1 MIPIWR
7 NYLLNSQQNNYIVL
21 MNYIKSNN
29 LLGWLTFSIAF
40 FVYFLTIEPT
50 VSFWDCGEYIS
61 TAYKLE
67 VGHPPGAPL
76 FQLLGRFFSLFAT
89 DVTNVALMINLMSA
103 MCSAF
108 AILFLFWTITALAK
122 KMTSVSNENN
132 EFSLA
137 QKIGIFGSGLVGAL
151 AYTFTDSFWFSATE
165 GEVYA
170 MSSTFTA
177 ITFWAILKWESEA
190 DDKYSSRWIILIAY
204 LIGLSVGVHLLNLL
218 AIPALVFIYY
228 FKKYEVSTWGLIKVF
243 LLSVVITGGIQGVII
258 PQVVNFAKGFELF
271 FVNTIG
277 LPFNSGTIIYFA
289 LIILGIVF
297 GLKYAKRNNK
307 PTMGIALVSFATILI
322 GYSTF
327 FILVIRS
334 NADTPIDENNPE
346 DAVSLLA
353 YLNREQY
360 GDWPIL
366 SGQHYNANIVDLED
380 GTPVYKKDE
389 ESGRYVITN
398 DRKNSKPVYDSKFS
412 GFFPRMW
419 SSQQPSHAKAY
430 QQWSGQKNAKRPP
443 TFSENLTYF
452 FRYQIGHM
460 YFRYFMWNFSGRQ
473 NDIQGHGEINKGN
486 WMSGIPFI
494 DENIRGLGPQ
504 DNIPKNMTDNKGR
517 NNYYML
523 PFLLGIIGLLYQIK
537 KNKND
542 ALVVFLLFLFTGIAI
557 VVYINQYPFQPRER
571 DYAYVGSFYAYAI
584 WIGLGV
590 MAIID
595 FLSKKLS
602 AVNSSVIATALCLL
616 LVPTLMAKEN
626 WDDHDRSRRYTARD
640 VATNYLNSCAP
651 NAIIFTNGDNDT
663 FPLWYAQ
670 EVEGIRTDIRVVNLS
685 LFNTDWYIDQM
696 KRAAYDAAPIPSS
709 MTWDKYKQ
717 GTRDYILIRDNNKG
731 YVEVKDVVNFIASDS
746 DKTKGFTRNGEKS
759 DYCPTNKLKITID
772 KDDVISKGVVPESYR
787 DRIVDEVKWE
797 LKGNGFSKNEMMVLD
812 ILANFNWERPIY
824 FAITVGSGNF
834 MGLEKYFQLDGLA
847 YRFVPY
853 LANSTDGQTGE
864 IATDI
869 MYDNLV
875 NKFKWGNMQDPTIYL
890 DETNM
895 RMTMNFRNNFARLS
909 DALIRKGEFDKAEIV
924 IDKCVE
930 IMPNEAI
937 PYNYFNL
944 PLAEGYYRIG
954 KIEKAREVISILTD
968 TYFDELD
975 YYSSIDEKLLSK
987 IQREYQIAN
996 QIISNMYSLTTKYND
1011 EDSQKKIVELYEKY
1025 Q

>member
-1 MIPIWR
+1 
-7 NYLLNSQQNNYIVL
+7 
-21 MNYIKSNN
+21 MNYIKTNN

-40 FVYFLTIEPT
+40 FVYYLTIEPT

-76 FQLLGRFFSLFAT
+76 FQLIGRFFSLFAS
-89 DVTNVALMINLMSA
+89 DVSNVAFMINIMSA
-103 MCSAF
+103 VCSAF

-122 KMTSVSNENN
+122 KITLDSINQKNL
-132 EFSLA
+132 SLA
-137 QKIGIFGSGLVGAL
+137 QKIGIFGSGFVGAL
-151 AYTFTDSFWFSATE
+151 SYTFSDSFWFSATE

-190 DDKYSSRWIILIAY
+190 DDKYSARWIILIAY
-204 LIGLSVGVHLLNLL
+204 LIGLSIGVHLLNLL

-228 FKKYEVSTWGLIKVF
+228 FKKYKPTRWGIIKVF
-243 LLSVVITGGIQGVII
+243 LLAVIITGGIQGVII

-271 FVNTIG
+271 FVNTVG
-277 LPFNSGTIIYFA
+277 LPFNSGTIIYFV
-289 LIILGIVF
+289 LIIFGIIF
-297 GLKYAKRNNK
+297 GLKYAKVKSK
-307 PTMGIALVSFATILI
+307 PNLGIILVSFATILI

-334 NADTPIDENNPE
+334 NANTPIDENNPE
-346 DAVSLLA
+346 DAVSLLS

-366 SGQHYNANIVDLED
+366 SGQYYNANVVDLKD

-389 ESGRYVITN
+389 EAGKYVVTN
-398 DRKNSKPVYDSKFS
+398 NRKNSIPVYDSKFS

-419 SSQQPSHAKAY
+419 SSTQSVHAKAY
-430 QQWSGQKNAKRPP
+430 QEWSGHKNTKRPP
-443 TFSENLTYF
+443 SFSENLSYF
-452 FRYQIGHM
+452 FKYQLGHM

-486 WMSGIPFI
+486 WISGIAFI
-494 DENIRGLGPQ
+494 DETIRGLGPQ
-504 DNIPKNMTDNKGR
+504 DNIPETMANNKGR
-517 NNYYML
+517 NIYFML
-523 PFLLGIIGLLYQIK
+523 PFLLGIIGLAYQLK
-537 KNKND
+537 KKKND

-557 VVYINQYPFQPRER
+557 VVYLNQYPFQPRER
-571 DYAYVGSFYAYAI
+571 DYAYVGSFYAYSI

-590 MAIID
+590 LGLID
-595 FLSKKLS
+595 FLSKKINTF
-602 AVNSSVIATALCLL
+602 NSSIIATLSCLL

-626 WDDHDRSRRYTARD
+626 WDDHDRSGRYTARD

-709 MTWDKYKQ
+709 MSWEKYKQ
-717 GTRDYILIRDNNKG
+717 GTRDYIIIKDNKKG
-731 YVEVKDVVNFIASDS
+731 YVEVEDVVNFISSDN
-746 DKTKGFTRNGEKS
+746 DKTKGFTRNGEKAN
-759 DYCPTNKLKITID
+759 YCPTNKLKITID
-772 KDDVISKGVVPESYR
+772 KDDVIKKGVVPESYR
-787 DRIVDEVKWE
+787 SRIVDEIKWE
-797 LKGNGFSKNEMMVLD
+797 LKGNGFGKNEMMVLD

-834 MGLEKYFQLDGLA
+834 MGLEKYFQLEGLA

-853 LANSTDGQTGE
+853 LAKSNDGQTGE
-864 IATDI
+864 IACDI
-869 MYDNLV
+869 MYDNLI
-875 NKFKWGNMQDPTIYL
+875 NKFKWGNMQDPSIYL

-895 RMTMNFRNNFARLS
+895 RMTMNFRNNFSRLS
-909 DALIRKGEFDKAEIV
+909 DALIQKEEYDKAEIV
-924 IDKCVE
+924 LDKCLE
-930 IMPNEAI
+930 IMPHKAI
-937 PYNYFNL
+937 PFNYFNL
-944 PLAEGYYRIG
+944 PIAEGYYKIG
-954 KIEKAREVISILTD
+954 KMEKASEVVSILIE

-975 YYSSIDEKLLSK
+975 YYNSIDEKLLNNM
-987 IQREYQIAN
+987 QRDFQIAN
-996 QIISNMYSLTTKYND
+996 QIISSMYNLTINYND
-1011 EDSQKKIVELYEKY
+1011 EKSQKKIVDLYEKY

>member
-1 MIPIWR
+1 
-7 NYLLNSQQNNYIVL
+7 

-29 LLGWLTFSIAF
+29 LIGWLTFSIAF
-40 FVYFLTIEPT
+40 IVYYLTIEPT

-76 FQLLGRFFSLFAT
+76 FQLLGRFFSLFAN
-89 DVTNVALMINLMSA
+89 DVSNVAFMINLMSA
-103 MCSAF
+103 LCSALT
-108 AILFLFWTITALAK
+108 ILFLFWTITALAK
-122 KMTSVSNENN
+122 KLIFISDGNN
-132 EFSLA
+132 KLTTA

-151 AYTFTDSFWFSATE
+151 AYTFSDSFWFSATE

-177 ITFWAILKWESEA
+177 ITFWSILKWENEA
-190 DDKYSSRWIILIAY
+190 DDKYAARWIILIAY
-204 LIGLSVGVHLLNLL
+204 LIGLSIGVHLLNLL

-228 FKKYEVSTWGLIKVF
+228 FKKFKPTKTGVFLVF
-243 LLSVVITGGIQGVII
+243 LLAVLITGGIQGVII
-258 PQVVNFAKGFELF
+258 PQVVNFAKAFEIF

-277 LPFNSGTIIYFA
+277 LPFNSGTIIYFT
-289 LIILGIVF
+289 LIILGIIF
-297 GLKYAKRNNK
+297 GLKYAKKYNK
-307 PTMGIALVSFATILI
+307 PTLGIALVSFTTILI

-334 NADTPIDENNPE
+334 NANTPIDENNPE

-366 SGQHYNANIVDLED
+366 SGQYYNANVIDLED
-380 GTPVYKKDE
+380 GTPVYSKDE
-389 ESGRYVITN
+389 ESGKYVITN
-398 DRKNSKPVYDSKFS
+398 DRKNSKPVYDPKFS
-412 GFFPRMW
+412 GFFTRMW

-430 QQWSGQKNAKRPP
+430 QQWSGQKNSENPP
-443 TFSENLTYF
+443 TFSENLRYF
-452 FRYQIGHM
+452 FSYQLGHM

-473 NDIQGHGEINKGN
+473 NDIQ
-486 WMSGIPFI
+486 
-494 DENIRGLGPQ
+494 
-504 DNIPKNMTDNKGR
+504 DNIPQTMANNKGR
-517 NNYYML
+517 NIYYML
-523 PFLLGIIGLLYQIK
+523 PFLLGIIGLLYQLQK
-537 KNKND
+537 SKND

-557 VVYINQYPFQPRER
+557 VVYLNQYPYQPRER

-590 MAIID
+590 LAIID

-602 AVNSSVIATALCLL
+602 ALNSSVIASLLCLL
-616 LVPTLMAKEN
+616 MVPTLMAKEN
-626 WDDHDRSRRYTARD
+626 WDDHDRSGRYTAKE

-709 MTWDKYKQ
+709 LTENQYKQ
-717 GTRDYILIRDNNKG
+717 GTRDYVMIRDNNNG
-731 YVEVKDVVNFIASDS
+731 YVEVNKVVKFIIS
-746 DKTKGFTRNGEKS
+746 DKDKHKLITRNGEKVN
-759 DYCPTNKLKITID
+759 YCPTNKLKISIN
-772 KDDVISKGVVPESYR
+772 KDDIISKGVVPESYR
-787 DRIVDEVKWE
+787 ERIVGEIKWE
-797 LKGNGFSKNEMMVLD
+797 LKGNGISKNEMMFLD

-834 MGLEKYFQLDGLA
+834 MGLEKYFQLEGLA

-853 LANSTDGQTGE
+853 IAKSNDGQTGE

-869 MYDNLV
+869 MYDNLI
-875 NKFKWGNMQDPTIYL
+875 NKFRWGNMQDPSIYL

-895 RMTMNFRNNFARLS
+895 RMTMNFRNNFSRLS
-909 DALIRKGEFDKAEIV
+909 DALIKKEEFEKAEV
-924 IDKCVE
+924 VLDKCIE
-930 IMPNEAI
+930 IMPHEAI

-954 KIEKAREVISILTD
+954 KTEKAREVINILTN

-975 YYSSIDEKLLSK
+975 YYNSIDEKFLSK
-987 IQREYQIAN
+987 VQRDYQIAN
-996 QIISNMYSLTTKYND
+996 QIISNMYSLTTKY
-1011 EDSQKKIVELYEKY
+1011 EDQESQKKIVELYEKY

>member
-1 MIPIWR
+1 
-7 NYLLNSQQNNYIVL
+7 
-21 MNYIKSNN
+21 MNYIKTNN
-29 LLGWLTFSIAF
+29 LFGWLTFSIAF
-40 FVYFLTIEPT
+40 FVYYLTIEPT

-76 FQLLGRFFSLFAT
+76 FQLIGRFFSLFAS
-89 DVTNVALMINLMSA
+89 DVSNVAFMINIMSA
-103 MCSAF
+103 VCSAF

-122 KMTSVSNENN
+122 KITLDSIKQENL
-132 EFSLA
+132 SLA
-137 QKIGIFGSGLVGAL
+137 QKIGIFGSGFVGAL
-151 AYTFTDSFWFSATE
+151 SYTFSDSFWFSATE

-190 DDKYSSRWIILIAY
+190 DDKYSARWIILIAY
-204 LIGLSVGVHLLNLL
+204 LIGLSIGVHLLNLL

-228 FKKYEVSTWGLIKVF
+228 FKKHKPTRWGIIKVF
-243 LLSVVITGGIQGVII
+243 LLAVIITGGIQAVII

-277 LPFNSGTIIYFA
+277 LPFNSGTIIYFV
-289 LIILGIVF
+289 LIIFGIIF
-297 GLKYAKRNNK
+297 GLKYARAKSK
-307 PTMGIALVSFATILI
+307 PNLGIILVSFATILI

-334 NADTPIDENNPE
+334 NANTPIDENNPE
-346 DAVSLLA
+346 DAVSLLS

-366 SGQHYNANIVDLED
+366 SGQYYNANVVDLKD

-389 ESGRYVITN
+389 EAGKYVVTN
-398 DRKNSKPVYDSKFS
+398 NRKNSIPVYDSKFS

-419 SSQQPSHAKAY
+419 SSTQSVHAKAY
-430 QQWSGQKNAKRPP
+430 QEWSGQKNTKRPP
-443 TFSENLTYF
+443 SFSENLRYF
-452 FRYQIGHM
+452 FKYQLGHM

-486 WMSGIPFI
+486 WISGITFI
-494 DENIRGLGPQ
+494 DETIRGLGPQ
-504 DNIPKNMTDNKGR
+504 DNIPETMANNKGR
-517 NNYYML
+517 NIYFML
-523 PFLLGIIGLLYQIK
+523 PFLLGIIGLVYQLK
-537 KNKND
+537 KKKND

-557 VVYINQYPFQPRER
+557 VVYLNQYPFQPRER
-571 DYAYVGSFYAYAI
+571 DYAYVGSFYAYSI

-590 MAIID
+590 LGLID
-595 FLSKKLS
+595 FLSKKINTF
-602 AVNSSVIATALCLL
+602 NSSIIATLSCLL

-626 WDDHDRSRRYTARD
+626 WDDHDRSGRYTARD

-709 MTWDKYKQ
+709 MSWEKYKQ
-717 GTRDYILIRDNNKG
+717 GTRDYIIIKDNKKG
-731 YVEVKDVVNFIASDS
+731 YVEVEDVVNFISSDN
-746 DKTKGFTRNGEKS
+746 DKTKGFTRNGEKAN
-759 DYCPTNKLKITID
+759 YCPTNKLKITID
-772 KDDVISKGVVPESYR
+772 KDDVIKKGVVPESYR
-787 DRIVDEVKWE
+787 SRIVDEIKWE
-797 LKGNGFSKNEMMVLD
+797 LKGNGFGKNEMMVLD

-834 MGLEKYFQLDGLA
+834 MGLEKYFQLEGLA

-853 LANSTDGQTGE
+853 LAKSNDGQTGE

-869 MYDNLV
+869 MYDNLI
-875 NKFKWGNMQDPTIYL
+875 NKFKWGNMQDPSIYL

-895 RMTMNFRNNFARLS
+895 RMTMNFRNNFSRLS
-909 DALIRKGEFDKAEIV
+909 DALIQKGEYDKAEIV
-924 IDKCVE
+924 LDKCLE
-930 IMPNEAI
+930 IMPHKAI
-937 PYNYFNL
+937 PFNYFNL
-944 PLAEGYYRIG
+944 PIAEGYYKIG
-954 KIEKAREVISILTD
+954 KMEKASEVVNILIE

-975 YYSSIDEKLLSK
+975 YYNSIDEKLLNNM
-987 IQREYQIAN
+987 QRDFQIAN
-996 QIISNMYSLTTKYND
+996 QIISSMYNLTINYND
-1011 EDSQKKIVELYEKY
+1011 ETSQKKIVDLYEKY

>member
-1 MIPIWR
+1 
-7 NYLLNSQQNNYIVL
+7 
-21 MNYIKSNN
+21 MNYIKTNN

-40 FVYFLTIEPT
+40 FVYYLTIEPT

-76 FQLLGRFFSLFAT
+76 FQLLGRFFSLFASDT
-89 DVTNVALMINLMSA
+89 TNVAFMINLMSA
-103 MCSAF
+103 LCSAF

-122 KMTSVSNENN
+122 KLTAFSNKN
-132 EFSLA
+132 ETLTTA
-137 QKIGIFGSGLVGAL
+137 QMIGVFASGLVGAL
-151 AYTFTDSFWFSATE
+151 SYTFSDSFWFSATE

-177 ITFWAILKWESEA
+177 ITFWAILKWESES
-190 DDKYSSRWIILIAY
+190 DDKYAARWIILIAY
-204 LIGLSVGVHLLNLL
+204 LIGLSIGVHLLNLL

-228 FKKYEVSTWGLIKVF
+228 FKKYEVSRWGLIKVF
-243 LLSVVITGGIQGVII
+243 LLAVIITGGIQGVII
-258 PQVVNFAKGFELF
+258 PQIVNFAKGFELF

-277 LPFNSGTIIYFA
+277 LPFNSGTIIYFT

-297 GLKYAKRNNK
+297 GLKYAKRKNK
-307 PTMGIALVSFATILI
+307 PTIGIALVSFATILI

-334 NADTPIDENNPE
+334 NANTPIDENNPE

-366 SGQHYNANIVDLED
+366 NGQYYNANIVDIED
-380 GTPVYKKDE
+380 GTPVYTKDE
-389 ESGRYVITN
+389 KAGKYVISN
-398 DRKNSKPVYDSKFS
+398 DRKNSKPIYNSKFS

-419 SSQQPSHAKAY
+419 SSSQASHAKAY
-430 QQWSGQKNAKRPP
+430 KQWSGHKNDKRPP

-504 DNIPKNMTDNKGR
+504 DNIPKNMAENKGR
-517 NNYYML
+517 NIYFML
-523 PFLLGIIGLLYQIK
+523 PFLLGVIGLLYQIK

-542 ALVVFLLFLFTGIAI
+542 AFVVFLLFFFTGLAI
-557 VVYINQYPFQPRER
+557 VVYLNQYPFQPRER
-571 DYAYVGSFYAYAI
+571 DYAYVGSFYAFAI

-590 MAIID
+590 LAVID

-602 AVNSSVIATALCLL
+602 AVNSSVVAGLLCLL

-626 WDDHDRSRRYTARD
+626 WDDHDRSGRYTARD

-696 KRAAYDAAPIPSS
+696 KRAAYDAAPIPST

-717 GTRDYILIRDNNKG
+717 GTRDYIIIRDNNKG
-731 YVEVKDVVNFIASDS
+731 YVEVSDVVNFIASDN
-746 DKTKGFTRNGEKS
+746 DKTKGFTRNGEKA

-772 KDDVISKGVVPESYR
+772 KDDIINKGVVPESYR

-797 LKGNGFSKNEMMVLD
+797 LKGNGFNKNEMMVLD

-853 LANSTDGQTGE
+853 LANSSDGQTGE
-864 IATDI
+864 IATDT
-869 MYDNLV
+869 MYDNLI
-875 NKFKWGNMQDPTIYL
+875 NKFKWGNMQDPSIYL

-895 RMTMNFRNNFARLS
+895 RMTMNFRNNFSRLA

-924 IDKCVE
+924 LDKCVE

-937 PYNYFNL
+937 PFNYFNL
-944 PLAEGYYRIG
+944 PLAEGYYKIG
-954 KIEKAREVISILTD
+954 KIEKAQEVISILTD

-975 YYSSIDEKLLSK
+975 YYNSIDERLLSS

-996 QIISNMYSLTTKYND
+996 QIISNMYSLTTQYKD
-1011 EDSQKKIVELYEKY
+1011 EDSKNKIVKLYEQY

>member
-7 NYLLNSQQNNYIVL
+7 NYLLNSQQNNYIIL

-89 DVTNVALMINLMSA
+89 DVTNVAFMINLMSA

-389 ESGRYVITN
+389 ESR
-398 DRKNSKPVYDSKFS
+398 
-412 GFFPRMW
+412 
-419 SSQQPSHAKAY
+419 
-430 QQWSGQKNAKRPP
+430 
-443 TFSENLTYF
+443 
-452 FRYQIGHM
+452 
-460 YFRYFMWNFSGRQ
+460 NF
-473 NDIQGHGEINKGN
+473 
-486 WMSGIPFI
+486 
-494 DENIRGLGPQ
+494 
-504 DNIPKNMTDNKGR
+504 
-517 NNYYML
+517 
-523 PFLLGIIGLLYQIK
+523 
-537 KNKND
+537 
-542 ALVVFLLFLFTGIAI
+542 
-557 VVYINQYPFQPRER
+557 
-571 DYAYVGSFYAYAI
+571 
-584 WIGLGV
+584 
-590 MAIID
+590 
-595 FLSKKLS
+595 
-602 AVNSSVIATALCLL
+602 
-616 LVPTLMAKEN
+616 
-626 WDDHDRSRRYTARD
+626 
-640 VATNYLNSCAP
+640 
-651 NAIIFTNGDNDT
+651 
-663 FPLWYAQ
+663 
-670 EVEGIRTDIRVVNLS
+670 
-685 LFNTDWYIDQM
+685 
-696 KRAAYDAAPIPSS
+696 
-709 MTWDKYKQ
+709 
-717 GTRDYILIRDNNKG
+717 
-731 YVEVKDVVNFIASDS
+731 
-746 DKTKGFTRNGEKS
+746 
-759 DYCPTNKLKITID
+759 
-772 KDDVISKGVVPESYR
+772 
-787 DRIVDEVKWE
+787 
-797 LKGNGFSKNEMMVLD
+797 
-812 ILANFNWERPIY
+812 Y
-824 FAITVGSGNF
+824 FA
-834 MGLEKYFQLDGLA
+834 
-847 YRFVPY
+847 
-853 LANSTDGQTGE
+853 
-864 IATDI
+864 
-869 MYDNLV
+869 
-875 NKFKWGNMQDPTIYL
+875 
-890 DETNM
+890 
-895 RMTMNFRNNFARLS
+895 
-909 DALIRKGEFDKAEIV
+909 
-924 IDKCVE
+924 
-930 IMPNEAI
+930 
-937 PYNYFNL
+937 
-944 PLAEGYYRIG
+944 
-954 KIEKAREVISILTD
+954 
-968 TYFDELD
+968 
-975 YYSSIDEKLLSK
+975 
-987 IQREYQIAN
+987 
-996 QIISNMYSLTTKYND
+996 
-1011 EDSQKKIVELYEKY
+1011 
-1025 Q
+1025 

>member
-1 MIPIWR
+1 
-7 NYLLNSQQNNYIVL
+7 
-21 MNYIKSNN
+21 MNYIKTNN

-40 FVYFLTIEPT
+40 FVYYLTIEPT

-76 FQLLGRFFSLFAT
+76 FQLIGRFFSLFAS
-89 DVTNVALMINLMSA
+89 DVSNVAFMINIMSA
-103 MCSAF
+103 VCSAF

-122 KMTSVSNENN
+122 KITLDSINQKNL
-132 EFSLA
+132 SLA
-137 QKIGIFGSGLVGAL
+137 QKIGIFGSGFVGAL
-151 AYTFTDSFWFSATE
+151 SYTFSDSFWFSATE

-190 DDKYSSRWIILIAY
+190 DDKYSARWIILIAY
-204 LIGLSVGVHLLNLL
+204 LIGLSIGVHLLNLL

-228 FKKYEVSTWGLIKVF
+228 FKKYKPTRWGIIKVF
-243 LLSVVITGGIQGVII
+243 LLAVIITGGIQGVII

-277 LPFNSGTIIYFA
+277 LPFNSGTIIYFV
-289 LIILGIVF
+289 LIIFGIIF
-297 GLKYAKRNNK
+297 GLKYAKVKSK
-307 PTMGIALVSFATILI
+307 PNLGIILVSFATILI

-334 NADTPIDENNPE
+334 NANTPIDENNPE
-346 DAVSLLA
+346 DAVSLLS

-366 SGQHYNANIVDLED
+366 SGQYYNANVVDLKD

-389 ESGRYVITN
+389 EAGKYVVTN
-398 DRKNSKPVYDSKFS
+398 NRKNSIPVYDSKFS
-412 GFFPRMW
+412 GFFTRMW
-419 SSQQPSHAKAY
+419 SSTQSVHAKAY
-430 QQWSGQKNAKRPP
+430 QEWSGHKNTKRPP
-443 TFSENLTYF
+443 SFSENLSYF
-452 FRYQIGHM
+452 FKYQLGHM

-486 WMSGIPFI
+486 WISGIAFI
-494 DENIRGLGPQ
+494 DETIRGLGPQ
-504 DNIPKNMTDNKGR
+504 DNIPETMANNKGR
-517 NNYYML
+517 NIYFML
-523 PFLLGIIGLLYQIK
+523 PFLLGIIGLAYQLK
-537 KNKND
+537 KKKND

-557 VVYINQYPFQPRER
+557 VVYLNQYPFQPRER
-571 DYAYVGSFYAYAI
+571 DYAYVGSFYAYSI

-590 MAIID
+590 LGLID
-595 FLSKKLS
+595 FLSKKINTF
-602 AVNSSVIATALCLL
+602 NSSIIATLSCLL

-626 WDDHDRSRRYTARD
+626 WDDHDRSGRYTARD

-709 MTWDKYKQ
+709 MSWEKYKQ
-717 GTRDYILIRDNNKG
+717 GTRDYIIIKDNKKG
-731 YVEVKDVVNFIASDS
+731 YVEVEDVVNFISSDN
-746 DKTKGFTRNGEKS
+746 DKTKGFTRNGEKAN
-759 DYCPTNKLKITID
+759 YCPTNKLKITID
-772 KDDVISKGVVPESYR
+772 KDDVIKKGVVPESYR
-787 DRIVDEVKWE
+787 SRIVDEIKWE
-797 LKGNGFSKNEMMVLD
+797 LKGNGFGKNEMMVLD

-834 MGLEKYFQLDGLA
+834 MGLEKYFQLEGLA

-853 LANSTDGQTGE
+853 LAKSNDGQTGE
-864 IATDI
+864 IACDI
-869 MYDNLV
+869 MYDNLI
-875 NKFKWGNMQDPTIYL
+875 NKFKWGNMQDPSIYL

-895 RMTMNFRNNFARLS
+895 RMTMNFRNNFSRLS
-909 DALIRKGEFDKAEIV
+909 DALIQKEEYDKAEIV
-924 IDKCVE
+924 LDKCLE
-930 IMPNEAI
+930 IMPHKAI
-937 PYNYFNL
+937 PFNYFNL
-944 PLAEGYYRIG
+944 PIAEGYYKIG
-954 KIEKAREVISILTD
+954 KMEKASEVVSILIE

-975 YYSSIDEKLLSK
+975 YYNSIDEKLLNNM
-987 IQREYQIAN
+987 QRDFQIAN
-996 QIISNMYSLTTKYND
+996 QIISSMYNLTINYND
-1011 EDSQKKIVELYEKY
+1011 EKSQKKIVDLYEKY

>member
-1 MIPIWR
+1 MITYWR
-7 NYLLNSQQNNYIVL
+7 NYLLNSHQNYYFIL

-29 LLGWLTFSIAF
+29 LIGWLTFSIAF
-40 FVYFLTIEPT
+40 FVYYLTIEPT

-76 FQLLGRFFSLFAT
+76 FQLLGRFFSLFAS
-89 DVTNVALMINLMSA
+89 DITNVAFMINLMSA
-103 MCSAF
+103 ICSAF
-108 AILFLFWTITALAK
+108 TILFLFWTITALAK
-122 KMTSVSNENN
+122 KMISVSNDNGEL
-132 EFSLA
+132 SLS
-137 QKIGIFGSGLVGAL
+137 QKIGIFGSGFVGAL
-151 AYTFTDSFWFSATE
+151 AYTFSDSFWFSATE

-177 ITFWAILKWESEA
+177 ITFWAILKWENEA
-190 DDKYSSRWIILIAY
+190 DDKYAARWVILIAY

-228 FKKYEVSTWGLIKVF
+228 FKKYQTSKWGIVKVF
-243 LLSVVITGGIQGVII
+243 LLAVVITGGIQGVII

-277 LPFNSGTIIYFA
+277 LPFNSGTIIYFT

-297 GLKYAKRNNK
+297 GLKYAKKNNK

-366 SGQHYNANIVDLED
+366 NGQHYNANVVDLED
-380 GTPVYKKDE
+380 GTPVYTKDE
-389 ESGRYVITN
+389 ESGKYVITN

-452 FRYQIGHM
+452 FRYQLGHM
-460 YFRYFMWNFSGRQ
+460 YFRYLMWNFSGRQ

-504 DNIPKNMTDNKGR
+504 DNIPENMANNKGR
-517 NNYYML
+517 NIYFML
-523 PFLLGIIGLLYQIK
+523 PFLLGIIGLLYHMK

-571 DYAYVGSFYAYAI
+571 DYAYVGSFYAFAI

-590 MAIID
+590 LAVID

-602 AVNSSVIATALCLL
+602 AVNSSVLATVLCLL

-717 GTRDYILIRDNNKG
+717 GTRDYVLIRDNNKG

-746 DKTKGFTRNGEKS
+746 DKTKGFTRNGEKA

-787 DRIVDEVKWE
+787 DRIVDEIKWE

-869 MYDNLV
+869 MYDNLI
-875 NKFKWGNMQDPTIYL
+875 NKFKWGNMQDPSIYL

-909 DALIRKGEFDKAEIV
+909 DALINKGEFDKAEAV

-954 KIEKAREVISILTD
+954 KVEKAREVISILTD

-975 YYSSIDEKLLSK
+975 YYNSIDEKLLSK

-996 QIISNMYSLTTKYND
+996 QIISNMYSLTTKFND
-1011 EDSQKKIVELYEKY
+1011 EESQKKIVELYEKY

>member
-7 NYLLNSQQNNYIVL
+7 NYLLNSQQNNYIIL

-29 LLGWLTFSIAF
+29 FLGWLTFSIAF

-89 DVTNVALMINLMSA
+89 DVTNVAFMINLMSA

-243 LLSVVITGGIQGVII
+243 LLSVVITGGIQGAII

-277 LPFNSGTIIYFA
+277 LPFNSGTIIYFT

-504 DNIPKNMTDNKGR
+504 DNIPKNMADNKGR

-523 PFLLGIIGLLYQIK
+523 PFLLGIIGLLYQLK

>member
-1 MIPIWR
+1 
-7 NYLLNSQQNNYIVL
+7 
-21 MNYIKSNN
+21 MNYIKTNN
-29 LLGWLTFSIAF
+29 LFGWLTFSIAF
-40 FVYFLTIEPT
+40 FVYYLTIEPT

-76 FQLLGRFFSLFAT
+76 FQLIGRFFSLFAS
-89 DVTNVALMINLMSA
+89 DVSNVAFMINIMSA
-103 MCSAF
+103 VCSAF

-122 KMTSVSNENN
+122 KITLDSIKQENL
-132 EFSLA
+132 SLA
-137 QKIGIFGSGLVGAL
+137 QKIGIFGSGFVGAL
-151 AYTFTDSFWFSATE
+151 SYTFSDSFWFSATE

-190 DDKYSSRWIILIAY
+190 DDKYSARWIILIAY
-204 LIGLSVGVHLLNLL
+204 LIGLSIGVHLLNLL

-228 FKKYEVSTWGLIKVF
+228 FKKHKPTRWGIIKVF
-243 LLSVVITGGIQGVII
+243 LLAVIITGGIQAVII

-277 LPFNSGTIIYFA
+277 LPFNSGTIIYFV
-289 LIILGIVF
+289 LIIFGIIF
-297 GLKYAKRNNK
+297 GLKYARAKSK
-307 PTMGIALVSFATILI
+307 PNLGIILVSFATILI

-334 NADTPIDENNPE
+334 NANTPIDENNPE
-346 DAVSLLA
+346 DAVSLLS

-366 SGQHYNANIVDLED
+366 SGQYYNANVVDLKD

-389 ESGRYVITN
+389 EAGKYVVTN
-398 DRKNSKPVYDSKFS
+398 NRKNSIPVYDSKFS

-419 SSQQPSHAKAY
+419 SSTQSVHAKAY
-430 QQWSGQKNAKRPP
+430 QEWSGQKNTKRPP
-443 TFSENLTYF
+443 SFSENLRYF
-452 FRYQIGHM
+452 FKYQLGHM

-486 WMSGIPFI
+486 WISGITFI
-494 DENIRGLGPQ
+494 DETIRGLGPQ
-504 DNIPKNMTDNKGR
+504 DNIPETMANNKGR
-517 NNYYML
+517 NIYFML
-523 PFLLGIIGLLYQIK
+523 PFLLGIIGLVYQLK
-537 KNKND
+537 KKKND

-557 VVYINQYPFQPRER
+557 VVYLNQYPFQPRER
-571 DYAYVGSFYAYAI
+571 DYAYVGSFYAYSI

-590 MAIID
+590 LGLID
-595 FLSKKLS
+595 FLSKKINTF
-602 AVNSSVIATALCLL
+602 NSSIIATLSCLL

-626 WDDHDRSRRYTARD
+626 WDDHDRSGRYTARD

-709 MTWDKYKQ
+709 MSWEKYKQ
-717 GTRDYILIRDNNKG
+717 GTRDYIIIKDNKKG
-731 YVEVKDVVNFIASDS
+731 YVEVEDVVNFISSDN
-746 DKTKGFTRNGEKS
+746 DKTKGFTRNGEKAN
-759 DYCPTNKLKITID
+759 YCPTNKLKITID
-772 KDDVISKGVVPESYR
+772 KDDVIKKGVVPESYR
-787 DRIVDEVKWE
+787 SRIVDEIKWE
-797 LKGNGFSKNEMMVLD
+797 LKGNGFGKNEMMVLD

-834 MGLEKYFQLDGLA
+834 MGLEKYFQLEGLA

-853 LANSTDGQTGE
+853 LAKSNDGQTGE

-869 MYDNLV
+869 MYDNLI
-875 NKFKWGNMQDPTIYL
+875 NKFKWGNMQDPSIYL

-895 RMTMNFRNNFARLS
+895 RMTMNFRNNFSRLS
-909 DALIRKGEFDKAEIV
+909 DALIQKGEYDKAEIV
-924 IDKCVE
+924 LDKCLE
-930 IMPNEAI
+930 IMPHKAI
-937 PYNYFNL
+937 PFNYFNL
-944 PLAEGYYRIG
+944 PIAEGYYKIG
-954 KIEKAREVISILTD
+954 KMEKASEVVNILIE

-975 YYSSIDEKLLSK
+975 YYNSIDEKLLNNM
-987 IQREYQIAN
+987 QRDFQIAN
-996 QIISNMYSLTTKYND
+996 QIISNMYNLTINYND
-1011 EDSQKKIVELYEKY
+1011 ETSQKKIVDLYEKY

>member
-1 MIPIWR
+1 
-7 NYLLNSQQNNYIVL
+7 

-29 LLGWLTFSIAF
+29 LIGWLTFSIAF
-40 FVYFLTIEPT
+40 IVYYLTIEPT

-76 FQLLGRFFSLFAT
+76 FQLLGRFFSLFAN
-89 DVTNVALMINLMSA
+89 DVSNVAFMINIMSA
-103 MCSAF
+103 LCSALT
-108 AILFLFWTITALAK
+108 ILFLFWTITALAK
-122 KMTSVSNENN
+122 KLIFISDGSNK
-132 EFSLA
+132 FTTA
-137 QKIGIFGSGLVGAL
+137 QKIGIFGSGFVGAL
-151 AYTFTDSFWFSATE
+151 AYTFSDSFWFSATE

-177 ITFWAILKWESEA
+177 ITFWSILKWENEA
-190 DDKYSSRWIILIAY
+190 DDKYAARWIILIAY
-204 LIGLSVGVHLLNLL
+204 LIGLSIGVHLLNLL

-228 FKKYEVSTWGLIKVF
+228 FKKFKPTKTGVFLVF
-243 LLSVVITGGIQGVII
+243 LLSVLITGGIQGVVI
-258 PQVVNFAKGFELF
+258 PQVVNFAKGFEIF

-289 LIILGIVF
+289 LIILGIIF
-297 GLKYAKRNNK
+297 GLKYAKKHSK
-307 PTMGIALVSFATILI
+307 PTLGIALVSFTTILI

-334 NADTPIDENNPE
+334 NANTPIDENNPE

-366 SGQHYNANIVDLED
+366 NGQYYNANVIDLED
-380 GTPVYKKDE
+380 GTPVYTKDE
-389 ESGRYVITN
+389 ESGKYVISN
-398 DRKNSKPVYDSKFS
+398 DRKNSKPVYDPRFS
-412 GFFPRMW
+412 GFFTRMW

-430 QQWSGQKNAKRPP
+430 QQWSGQKNSENPP
-443 TFSENLTYF
+443 TFSENLRYF
-452 FRYQIGHM
+452 FSYQLGHM

-486 WMSGIPFI
+486 WLSGIPFV
-494 DENIRGLGPQ
+494 DEKIRGLGPQ
-504 DNIPKNMTDNKGR
+504 DNIPQTMAKNKGR
-517 NNYYML
+517 NIYFML
-523 PFLLGIIGLLYQIK
+523 PFLLGIIGLLYQLQ

-557 VVYINQYPFQPRER
+557 VVYLNQYPYQPRER

-590 MAIID
+590 LAIID

-602 AVNSSVIATALCLL
+602 ALNSSIIATLLCLL
-616 LVPTLMAKEN
+616 MVPTLMAKEN
-626 WDDHDRSRRYTARD
+626 WDDHDRSGRYTAKE

-709 MTWDKYKQ
+709 LTENQYKQ
-717 GTRDYILIRDNNKG
+717 GTRDYVMIRDNKNG
-731 YVEVKDVVNFIASDS
+731 YVEVNKVVKFIIS
-746 DKTKGFTRNGEKS
+746 DKDKHKLMTRNGEKVN
-759 DYCPTNKLKITID
+759 YCPTNKLKISID
-772 KDDVISKGVVPESYR
+772 KDDIISKGVVPESYR
-787 DRIVDEVKWE
+787 ERIVDEIKWE
-797 LKGNGFSKNEMMVLD
+797 LKGNGISKNEMMFLD

-834 MGLEKYFQLDGLA
+834 MGLEKYFQLEGLA

-853 LANSTDGQTGE
+853 LAKSNDGQTGE

-869 MYDNLV
+869 MYDNLI
-875 NKFKWGNMQDPTIYL
+875 NKFKWGNMQDPSIYL

-895 RMTMNFRNNFARLS
+895 RMTMNFRNNFSRLS
-909 DALIRKGEFDKAEIV
+909 DALIEKEEFEKAEV
-924 IDKCVE
+924 VLDKCVE
-930 IMPNEAI
+930 IMPHEAI

-954 KIEKAREVISILTD
+954 KIEKAREVINILTD

-975 YYSSIDEKLLSK
+975 YYNSIDEKFLSK
-987 IQREYQIAN
+987 LQRDYQIAN
-996 QIISNMYSLTTKYND
+996 QIISNMYSLTTKY
-1011 EDSQKKIVELYEKY
+1011 EDQESQKKIVELYEKY

>member
-1 MIPIWR
+1 
-7 NYLLNSQQNNYIVL
+7 

-29 LLGWLTFSIAF
+29 LIGWLTFSIAF
-40 FVYFLTIEPT
+40 IVYYLTIEPT

-76 FQLLGRFFSLFAT
+76 FQLLGRFFSLFAN
-89 DVTNVALMINLMSA
+89 DVSNVAFMINIMSA
-103 MCSAF
+103 FCSALT
-108 AILFLFWTITALAK
+108 ILFLFWTITALAK
-122 KMTSVSNENN
+122 KLIFTNDGNN
-132 EFSLA
+132 KLNTA

-151 AYTFTDSFWFSATE
+151 AYTFSDSFWFSATE

-177 ITFWAILKWESEA
+177 ITFWSILKWENEA
-190 DDKYSSRWIILIAY
+190 DDKYAARWIILIAY
-204 LIGLSVGVHLLNLL
+204 LIGLSIGVHLLNLL

-228 FKKYEVSTWGLIKVF
+228 FKKFKPTKTGVFLVF
-243 LLSVVITGGIQGVII
+243 LLAVLITGGIQGVII
-258 PQVVNFAKGFELF
+258 PQVVNFAKGFEIF

-277 LPFNSGTIIYFA
+277 LPFNSGTIIYFT
-289 LIILGIVF
+289 LIILGIIF
-297 GLKYAKRNNK
+297 GLKYAKKYSK
-307 PTMGIALVSFATILI
+307 PTLGIALVSFATILI

-334 NADTPIDENNPE
+334 NANTPIDENNPE

-366 SGQHYNANIVDLED
+366 NGQYYNANVIDLED
-380 GTPVYKKDE
+380 GTPVYTKDE
-389 ESGRYVITN
+389 ESGKYVITN
-398 DRKNSKPVYDSKFS
+398 DRKNSKPVYDPKFS
-412 GFFPRMW
+412 GFFTRMW

-430 QQWSGQKNAKRPP
+430 QQWSGQKNSENPP
-443 TFSENLTYF
+443 TFSENLRYF
-452 FRYQIGHM
+452 FSYQLGHM

-486 WMSGIPFI
+486 WLSGIPFV
-494 DENIRGLGPQ
+494 DEKIRGLGPQ
-504 DNIPKNMTDNKGR
+504 DNIPQTMANNKGR
-517 NNYYML
+517 NIYFML
-523 PFLLGIIGLLYQIK
+523 PFLLGIIGLLYQLQ

-557 VVYINQYPFQPRER
+557 VVYLNQYPYQPRER

-590 MAIID
+590 LAIID

-602 AVNSSVIATALCLL
+602 AINSSVIATLLCLL
-616 LVPTLMAKEN
+616 MVPTLMAKEN
-626 WDDHDRSRRYTARD
+626 WDDHDRSGRYTAKE
-640 VATNYLNSCAP
+640 VATNYLNSCAQ

-709 MTWDKYKQ
+709 LTENQYKQ
-717 GTRDYILIRDNNKG
+717 GTRDYVMIRDNNNG
-731 YVEVKDVVNFIASDS
+731 YVEVNKLVKFIIS
-746 DKTKGFTRNGEKS
+746 DKDKHKLMTRNGEKVN
-759 DYCPTNKLKITID
+759 YCPTNKLKISID
-772 KDDVISKGVVPESYR
+772 KDDIISKGVVPESYR
-787 DRIVDEVKWE
+787 ERIVDEIKWE
-797 LKGNGFSKNEMMVLD
+797 LKGKGINKNEMMFLD

-834 MGLEKYFQLDGLA
+834 MGLEKYFQLEGLA

-853 LANSTDGQTGE
+853 LAKSSDGQTGE

-869 MYDNLV
+869 MYDNLI
-875 NKFKWGNMQDPTIYL
+875 NKFKWGNMQDPSIYL

-895 RMTMNFRNNFARLS
+895 RMTMNFRNNFSRLS
-909 DALIRKGEFDKAEIV
+909 DALIKKEEFEKAEV
-924 IDKCVE
+924 VLDKCVE
-930 IMPNEAI
+930 IMPHEAI

-954 KIEKAREVISILTD
+954 KREKAREIINILTD

-975 YYSSIDEKLLSK
+975 YYNSIDEKFLSK
-987 IQREYQIAN
+987 LQRDYQIAN
-996 QIISNMYSLTTKYND
+996 QIISNMYSLTTKY
-1011 EDSQKKIVELYEKY
+1011 EDQESQQKIVELYEKY

>member
-1 MIPIWR
+1 
-7 NYLLNSQQNNYIVL
+7 
-21 MNYIKSNN
+21 MNYIKTNN

-40 FVYFLTIEPT
+40 FVYYLTIEPT

-76 FQLLGRFFSLFAT
+76 FQLIGRFFSLFAS
-89 DVTNVALMINLMSA
+89 DVSNVAFMINIMSA
-103 MCSAF
+103 VCSAF
-108 AILFLFWTITALAK
+108 TILFLVWTITALAK
-122 KMTSVSNENN
+122 KIALDSIKKENL
-132 EFSLA
+132 SLA
-137 QKIGIFGSGLVGAL
+137 QKIGVFGSGFVGAL
-151 AYTFTDSFWFSATE
+151 SYTFSDSFWFSATE

-190 DDKYSSRWIILIAY
+190 DDKYAARWIILIAY
-204 LIGLSVGVHLLNLL
+204 LIGLSIGVHLLNLL

-228 FKKYEVSTWGLIKVF
+228 FKKYKPTSWGIIKVF
-243 LLSVVITGGIQGVII
+243 VLAIIITGGIQGVII

-271 FVNTIG
+271 FVNNVG
-277 LPFNSGTIIYFA
+277 LPFNSGTIIYFV
-289 LIILGIVF
+289 LIILGIIF
-297 GLKYAKRNNK
+297 GLKYANLKNK
-307 PTMGIALVSFATILI
+307 PSLGIILVSFATILI

-334 NADTPIDENNPE
+334 NANTPIDENNPE
-346 DAVSLLA
+346 DAVSLLS

-366 SGQHYNANIVDLED
+366 SGQYYNANVVDLKD

-389 ESGRYVITN
+389 EAGKYVVTN
-398 DRKNSKPVYDSKFS
+398 NRKNSIPVYDSKFS

-419 SSQQPSHAKAY
+419 SSTQSAHAKAY
-430 QQWSGQKNAKRPP
+430 QEWSGHKNSKRPP
-443 TFSENLTYF
+443 SFSENLRYF
-452 FRYQIGHM
+452 FKYQLGHM

-486 WMSGIPFI
+486 WISGIAFI
-494 DENIRGLGPQ
+494 DETIRGLGPQ
-504 DNIPKNMTDNKGR
+504 DNIPETMANNKGR
-517 NNYYML
+517 NVYFML
-523 PFLLGIIGLLYQIK
+523 PFLLGIIGLIYQLK
-537 KNKND
+537 KKKND

-557 VVYINQYPFQPRER
+557 VVYLNQYPFQPRER
-571 DYAYVGSFYAYAI
+571 DYAYVGSFYAYCI

-590 MAIID
+590 LGVID
-595 FLSKKLS
+595 FLSKKIKTL
-602 AVNSSVIATALCLL
+602 NSSVIATLSCLI

-626 WDDHDRSRRYTARD
+626 WDDHDRSGRYTARD

-670 EVEGIRTDIRVVNLS
+670 EVEGIRTDVRVVNLS

-709 MTWDKYKQ
+709 MSWEKYKQ
-717 GTRDYILIRDNNKG
+717 GTRDYIIIKDNKKG
-731 YVEVKDVVNFIASDS
+731 YVEVKDVVNFIASDN
-746 DKTKGFTRNGEKS
+746 DKTKGFTRNGSKAN
-759 DYCPTNKLKITID
+759 YCPTNKLKITID
-772 KDDVISKGVVPESYR
+772 KDDVIKKGVVPESYR
-787 DRIVDEVKWE
+787 SRIVDEIKWE
-797 LKGNGFSKNEMMVLD
+797 LKGNGFGKNEMMVLD

-834 MGLEKYFQLDGLA
+834 MGLEKYFQLEGLA

-853 LANSTDGQTGE
+853 IAKSNDGQTGE
-864 IATDI
+864 IATNI
-869 MYDNLV
+869 MYDNLI
-875 NKFKWGNMQDPTIYL
+875 NKFKWGNMQDPSIYL

-895 RMTMNFRNNFARLS
+895 RMTMNFRNNFSRLS
-909 DALIRKGEFDKAEIV
+909 DALIQKGEYDKAEIV
-924 IDKCVE
+924 LDKCLE
-930 IMPNEAI
+930 IMPHKAI
-937 PYNYFNL
+937 PFNYFNL
-944 PLAEGYYRIG
+944 PIAEGYYKIG
-954 KIEKAREVISILTD
+954 KIEKASEVVSILIE

-975 YYSSIDEKLLSK
+975 YYNSIDEKLLNSM
-987 IQREYQIAN
+987 QRDFQIAN
-996 QIISNMYSLTTKYND
+996 QIISSMYNLTINYND
-1011 EDSQKKIVELYEKY
+1011 EKSQNKIVDLYEKY

>member
-1 MIPIWR
+1 
-7 NYLLNSQQNNYIVL
+7 
-21 MNYIKSNN
+21 MNYTKLNN

-40 FVYFLTIEPT
+40 FIYYLTIEPT

-67 VGHPPGAPL
+67 VGHPPGAPF
-76 FQLLGRFFSLFAT
+76 FQLLGRFFSLFALET
-89 DVTNVALMINLMSA
+89 NNVAFMINIMSA

-108 AILFLFWTITALAK
+108 AILFLFWTITALSK
-122 KMTSVSNENN
+122 KISTKTNKKLTLE
-132 EFSLA
+132 
-137 QKIGIFGSGLVGAL
+137 QKIVVFGSALVGSL
-151 AYTFTDSFWFSATE
+151 AYTFSDSFWFSATE

-177 ITFWAILKWESEA
+177 ITFWAILKWENES
-190 DDKYSSRWIILIAY
+190 DDKHAARWIILIAY
-204 LIGLSVGVHLLNLL
+204 LIGLSIGVHLLNLL
-218 AIPALVFIYY
+218 AIPALIFIYY
-228 FKKYEVSTWGLIKVF
+228 FKKYEATKLGVFKVF
-243 LLSVVITGGIQGVII
+243 ILAIIITGGIQGIII
-258 PQVVNFAKGFELF
+258 PQIVNFAKGFELF

-289 LIILGIVF
+289 LIISGIVF
-297 GLKYAKRNNK
+297 GLKYAKKKNK
-307 PTMGIALVSFATILI
+307 HGMGIALVSFATILI

-334 NADTPIDENNPE
+334 NANTPIDENNPE

-360 GDWPIL
+360 GDWPIIN
-366 SGQHYNANIVDLED
+366 GQYYNANIVDLED
-380 GTPVYKKDE
+380 GTPVYKKDK
-389 ESGRYVITN
+389 SVGKYVITN
-398 DRKNSKPVYDSKFS
+398 TRKKSIPVYDSKFS

-419 SSQQPSHAKAY
+419 SSTQPAHAKAY
-430 QQWSGQKNAKRPP
+430 QQWSGQKNNKRPP

-452 FRYQIGHM
+452 FKYQLGHM

-494 DENIRGLGPQ
+494 DEKIRGLGPQ
-504 DNIPKNMTDNKGR
+504 DNIPRSMAENKGK

-523 PFLLGIIGLLYQIK
+523 PFLLGIIGLLHQIK

-542 ALVVFLLFLFTGIAI
+542 AFVVFLLFLFTGLAI
-557 VVYINQYPFQPRER
+557 VVYLNQYPYQPRER
-571 DYAYVGSFYAYAI
+571 DYAYVGSFYAFAI

-590 MAIID
+590 MGVKE
-595 FLSKKLS
+595 FLSKLI
-602 AVNSSVIATALCLL
+602 NSKSNSIIATLLCIL
-616 LVPTLMAKEN
+616 LVPTIMAKEN
-626 WDDHDRSRRYTARD
+626 WDDHDRSNRYTARD
-640 VATNYLNSCAP
+640 VAINYLNSCAP

-709 MTWDKYKQ
+709 LTWDKYKQ
-717 GTRDYILIRDNNKG
+717 GTRDYIIIKDNNKG
-731 YVEVKDVVNFIASDS
+731 YVEVADVVNFIASDN

-759 DYCPTNKLKITID
+759 DYCPTKKLKLTIN
-772 KDDVISKGVVPESYR
+772 KEDVISKGVVPESYR
-787 DRIVDEVKWE
+787 ERIVDEVKWE

-812 ILANFNWERPIY
+812 ILANFKWERPIY

-834 MGLEKYFQLDGLA
+834 MGLEKYFQLEGLA

-853 LANSTDGQTGE
+853 IAQSTDGQTGE

-869 MYDNLV
+869 MFENLV
-875 NKFKWGNMQDPTIYL
+875 NKFKWGNMQDTSIYL

-895 RMTMNFRNNFARLS
+895 RMTMNFRNNFARLA
-909 DALIRKGEFDKAEIV
+909 DALIKEEKFEKAEIV
-924 IDKCVE
+924 LDKCID

-937 PYNYFNL
+937 PFNYFNL
-944 PLAEGYYRIG
+944 PLAEAYYKIG
-954 KIEKAREVISILTD
+954 KVEKARNVMSILMD
-968 TYFDELD
+968 IYFDEID
-975 YYSSIDEKLLSK
+975 YYNSIDEKILNK
-987 IQREYQIAN
+987 MQREYQIAN
-996 QIISNMYSLTTKYND
+996 QIISNMYSLTTQY
-1011 EDSQKKIVELYEKY
+1011 EDKEYKEKIISLYDQYK
-1025 Q
+1025 

>member
-1 MIPIWR
+1 
-7 NYLLNSQQNNYIVL
+7 

-29 LLGWLTFSIAF
+29 LMGWLTFSIAF
-40 FVYFLTIEPT
+40 FVYYLTIEPT

-76 FQLLGRFFSLFAT
+76 YQLIGRFFSLFAS
-89 DVTNVALMINLMSA
+89 DVTNVAFMINLMSA
-103 MCSAF
+103 LCSAF
-108 AILFLFWTITALAK
+108 TILFLFWTITALAK
-122 KMTSVSNENN
+122 KIILISNEIN
-132 EFSLA
+132 ELSLA

-151 AYTFTDSFWFSATE
+151 AYTFSDSFWFSATE

-190 DDKYSSRWIILIAY
+190 DDKYAARWIILIAY
-204 LIGLSVGVHLLNLL
+204 LIGLSIGVHLLNLL

-228 FKKYEVSTWGLIKVF
+228 FKKYKPTRWGIFKVF
-243 LLSVVITGGIQGVII
+243 LLAVVITGGIQGVII

-277 LPFNSGTIIYFA
+277 LPFNSGTIIYFV
-289 LIILGIVF
+289 LIFLGIIF
-297 GLKYAKRNNK
+297 GLKYAKQKGK
-307 PTMGIALVSFATILI
+307 PTVGIALVSFATILI

-366 SGQHYNANIVDLED
+366 NGQYYNADVVDLED
-380 GTPVYKKDE
+380 GTPVYTKDE
-389 ESGRYVITN
+389 DSGKYVITN

-412 GFFPRMW
+412 GFFTRMW

-452 FRYQIGHM
+452 FRYQLGHM
-460 YFRYFMWNFSGRQ
+460 YFRYLMWNFSGRQ

-504 DNIPKNMTDNKGR
+504 DNIPENMANNKGR
-517 NNYYML
+517 NIYFML
-523 PFLLGIIGLLYQIK
+523 PFLLGIIGLLYHMK

-571 DYAYVGSFYAYAI
+571 DYAYVGSFYAFAI

-590 MAIID
+590 LAVID

-602 AVNSSVIATALCLL
+602 AVNSSVLATVLCLL

-717 GTRDYILIRDNNKG
+717 GTRDYVLIRDNNKG

-746 DKTKGFTRNGEKS
+746 DKTKGFTRNGEKA

-787 DRIVDEVKWE
+787 DRIVDEIKWE

-869 MYDNLV
+869 MYDNLI
-875 NKFKWGNMQDPTIYL
+875 NKFKWGNMQDPSIYL

-909 DALIRKGEFDKAEIV
+909 DALINKGEFDKAEAV

-954 KIEKAREVISILTD
+954 KVEKAREVISILTD

-975 YYSSIDEKLLSK
+975 YYNSIDEKLLSK

-996 QIISNMYSLTTKYND
+996 QIISNMYSLTTKFND
-1011 EDSQKKIVELYEKY
+1011 EESQKKIVELYEKY

>member
-1 MIPIWR
+1 
-7 NYLLNSQQNNYIVL
+7 

-29 LLGWLTFSIAF
+29 LMGWLTFSIAF
-40 FVYFLTIEPT
+40 IVYYLTIEPT

-76 FQLLGRFFSLFAT
+76 FQLLGRFFSLFAG
-89 DVTNVALMINLMSA
+89 DVTNVAFMINLMSA
-103 MCSAF
+103 LCSAF
-108 AILFLFWTITALAK
+108 TILFLFWTITALAK
-122 KMTSVSNENN
+122 KIIFISNESN
-132 EFSLA
+132 ELSVA
-137 QKIGIFGSGLVGAL
+137 QKIGIFGSGFVGAL
-151 AYTFTDSFWFSATE
+151 AYTFSDSFWFSATE

-190 DDKYSSRWIILIAY
+190 DDKYAARWIILIAY
-204 LIGLSVGVHLLNLL
+204 LVGLSIGVHLLNLL

-228 FKKYEVSTWGLIKVF
+228 FKKYEASKWGIVKVF
-243 LLSVVITGGIQGVII
+243 LLAVVITGGIQGVVI
-258 PQVVNFAKGFELF
+258 PQIVNFAKGFELF

-277 LPFNSGTIIYFA
+277 LPFNSGTIIYFV
-289 LIILGIVF
+289 LIFLGIFF
-297 GLKYAKRNNK
+297 GLKYAKQKGK
-307 PTMGIALVSFATILI
+307 PTVGIALVSFATILI

-334 NADTPIDENNPE
+334 NANTPIDENNPE

-366 SGQHYNANIVDLED
+366 NGQYYNANVVDLKD
-380 GTPVYKKDE
+380 GTPVYTKDE
-389 ESGRYVITN
+389 ESGKYVITN

-452 FRYQIGHM
+452 FRYQLGHM

-486 WMSGIPFI
+486 WLSGIPLI
-494 DENIRGLGPQ
+494 DEKIRGLGPQ
-504 DNIPKNMTDNKGR
+504 DNIPETMANNKGR
-517 NNYYML
+517 NIYFML
-523 PFLLGIIGLLYQIK
+523 PFILGVIGLLYQIK

-557 VVYINQYPFQPRER
+557 VVYLNQYPFQPRER

-590 MAIID
+590 LAVID

-602 AVNSSVIATALCLL
+602 ALNSSVVATLLCLL

-626 WDDHDRSRRYTARD
+626 WDDHDRSRRYTAKD

-670 EVEGIRTDIRVVNLS
+670 EVEGFRTDIRVVNLS

-717 GTRDYILIRDNNKG
+717 GTRDYIIIRDNNKG
-731 YVEVKDVVNFIASDS
+731 YVDVKDVVNFIASDN
-746 DKTKGFTRNGEKS
+746 DKTKGFTRNSQKA
-759 DYCPTNKLKITID
+759 DYCPTNKLKIPID

-787 DRIVDEVKWE
+787 DRIVDEIKWE
-797 LKGNGFSKNEMMVLD
+797 LKGNGISKNEMMVLD

-834 MGLEKYFQLDGLA
+834 MGLEKYFQLEGLA

-853 LANSTDGQTGE
+853 LANSNDGQTGE

-895 RMTMNFRNNFARLS
+895 RMTMNFRNNFSRLS
-909 DALIRKGEFDKAEIV
+909 DALIKKGEFDKAEV
-924 IDKCVE
+924 VLDKCVE
-930 IMPNEAI
+930 IMPHEAI

-954 KIEKAREVISILTD
+954 KTEKAREVISILTD

-975 YYSSIDEKLLSK
+975 YYNSIDEKLLSK
-987 IQREYQIAN
+987 IQRDYQIAN
-996 QIISNMYSLTTKYND
+996 QIISNMYSLTTSYKD
-1011 EDSQKKIVELYEKY
+1011 EVSQKKIVELYEKY

>member
-1 MIPIWR
+1 
-7 NYLLNSQQNNYIVL
+7 

-29 LLGWLTFSIAF
+29 LIGWLTFSIAF
-40 FVYFLTIEPT
+40 IVYYLTIEPT

-76 FQLLGRFFSLFAT
+76 FQLLGRFFSLFAN
-89 DVTNVALMINLMSA
+89 DVSNVAFMINIMSA
-103 MCSAF
+103 LCSALT
-108 AILFLFWTITALAK
+108 ILFLFWTITALAK
-122 KMTSVSNENN
+122 KLIFTHDGNN
-132 EFSLA
+132 KLNTA

-151 AYTFTDSFWFSATE
+151 AYTFSDSFWFSATE

-177 ITFWAILKWESEA
+177 ITFWSILKWENEA
-190 DDKYSSRWIILIAY
+190 DDKYAARWIILIAY
-204 LIGLSVGVHLLNLL
+204 LIGLSIGVHLLNLL

-228 FKKYEVSTWGLIKVF
+228 FKKFKPTKTGVFLVF
-243 LLSVVITGGIQGVII
+243 LLAVLITGGIQGVII
-258 PQVVNFAKGFELF
+258 PQVVNFAKGFEIF

-277 LPFNSGTIIYFA
+277 LPFNSGTIIYFT
-289 LIILGIVF
+289 LIILGIIF
-297 GLKYAKRNNK
+297 GLKYAKKYSK
-307 PTMGIALVSFATILI
+307 PTLGIALVSFATILI

-334 NADTPIDENNPE
+334 NANTPIDENNPE

-366 SGQHYNANIVDLED
+366 NGQYYNANVIDLED
-380 GTPVYKKDE
+380 GTPVYTKDE
-389 ESGRYVITN
+389 ESGKYVITN
-398 DRKNSKPVYDSKFS
+398 DRKNSKPVYDPKFS
-412 GFFPRMW
+412 GYFTRMW

-430 QQWSGQKNAKRPP
+430 QQWSGQKNSENPP
-443 TFSENLTYF
+443 TFSENLRYF
-452 FRYQIGHM
+452 FSYQLGHM

-486 WMSGIPFI
+486 WLSGIPFV
-494 DENIRGLGPQ
+494 DEKIRGLGPQ
-504 DNIPKNMTDNKGR
+504 DNIPQTMANNKGR
-517 NNYYML
+517 NIYFML
-523 PFLLGIIGLLYQIK
+523 PFLLGIIGLIYQLQ

-557 VVYINQYPFQPRER
+557 VVYLNQYPYQPRER

-590 MAIID
+590 LAIID

-602 AVNSSVIATALCLL
+602 ALNSSVIATLLCLL
-616 LVPTLMAKEN
+616 MVPTLMAKEN
-626 WDDHDRSRRYTARD
+626 WDDHDRSGRYTAKE
-640 VATNYLNSCAP
+640 VATNYLNSCAQ

-709 MTWDKYKQ
+709 LTENQYKQ
-717 GTRDYILIRDNNKG
+717 GTRDYVMIRDNNNG
-731 YVEVKDVVNFIASDS
+731 YVEVDKLVKFIIS
-746 DKTKGFTRNGEKS
+746 DKDKHKLMTRNGEKVN
-759 DYCPTNKLKITID
+759 YCPTNKLKISIN
-772 KDDVISKGVVPESYR
+772 KDDIISKGVVPESYR
-787 DRIVDEVKWE
+787 ERIVDEIKWE
-797 LKGNGFSKNEMMVLD
+797 LKGNGISKNEMMFLD

-834 MGLEKYFQLDGLA
+834 MGLEKYFQLEGLA

-853 LANSTDGQTGE
+853 LAKSSDGQTGE

-869 MYDNLV
+869 MYDNLI
-875 NKFKWGNMQDPTIYL
+875 NKFKWGNMQDPSIYL

-895 RMTMNFRNNFARLS
+895 RMTMNFRNNFSRLS
-909 DALIRKGEFDKAEIV
+909 DALIQKEEFEKAEV
-924 IDKCVE
+924 VLDKCVE
-930 IMPNEAI
+930 IMPHEAI

-954 KIEKAREVISILTD
+954 KREKAREIINILTD

-975 YYSSIDEKLLSK
+975 YYNSIDEKFLSK
-987 IQREYQIAN
+987 LQRDYQIAN
-996 QIISNMYSLTTKYND
+996 QIISNMYSLTTKY
-1011 EDSQKKIVELYEKY
+1011 EDQESQQKIVELYEKY

>member
-1 MIPIWR
+1 
-7 NYLLNSQQNNYIVL
+7 
-21 MNYIKSNN
+21 MNYIKTNN

-40 FVYFLTIEPT
+40 FVYYLTIEPT

-76 FQLLGRFFSLFAT
+76 FQLIGRFFSLFAN
-89 DVTNVALMINLMSA
+89 DVSNVAFMINIMSA
-103 MCSAF
+103 VCSAF
-108 AILFLFWTITALAK
+108 TILFLFWTITALAK
-122 KMTSVSNENN
+122 KIALDSIKKENL
-132 EFSLA
+132 SLA

-151 AYTFTDSFWFSATE
+151 SYTFSDSFWFSATE

-190 DDKYSSRWIILIAY
+190 DDKYAARWIILIAY
-204 LIGLSVGVHLLNLL
+204 LIGLSIGVHLLNLL

-228 FKKYEVSTWGLIKVF
+228 FKKYTPNRWGIIKVF
-243 LLSVVITGGIQGVII
+243 LLAIIITGGIQGVII

-277 LPFNSGTIIYFA
+277 LPFNSGTIIYFV
-289 LIILGIVF
+289 LIIFGITF
-297 GLKYAKRNNK
+297 GLKYAKLKGK
-307 PTMGIALVSFATILI
+307 PNLGIILVSFATILI

-334 NADTPIDENNPE
+334 NANTPIDENNPE
-346 DAVSLLA
+346 DAVSLLS

-366 SGQHYNANIVDLED
+366 SGQYYNANVVDLKD

-389 ESGRYVITN
+389 DAGKYVVTN
-398 DRKNSKPVYDSKFS
+398 NRKNSIPVYDSKFS

-419 SSQQPSHAKAY
+419 SSTQSAHAKAY
-430 QQWSGQKNAKRPP
+430 QEWSGHKNTKRPP
-443 TFSENLTYF
+443 SFSENLSYF
-452 FRYQIGHM
+452 FKYQLGHM

-486 WMSGIPFI
+486 WISGIAFI
-494 DENIRGLGPQ
+494 DETIRGLGPQ
-504 DNIPKNMTDNKGR
+504 DNIPETMANNKGR
-517 NNYYML
+517 NAYFML
-523 PFLLGIIGLLYQIK
+523 PFLLGIIGLLYQLK
-537 KNKND
+537 KKKND

-557 VVYINQYPFQPRER
+557 VVYLNQYPFQPRER
-571 DYAYVGSFYAYAI
+571 DYAYVGSFYAYSI

-590 MAIID
+590 LGLID
-595 FLSKKLS
+595 FLSKKINTF
-602 AVNSSVIATALCLL
+602 NSSIIATLGCLL

-626 WDDHDRSRRYTARD
+626 WDDHDRSGRYTARD

-670 EVEGIRTDIRVVNLS
+670 EVEGIRTDVRVVNLS

-709 MTWDKYKQ
+709 MSWEKYKQ
-717 GTRDYILIRDNNKG
+717 GTRDYIIIKDNKKG
-731 YVEVKDVVNFIASDS
+731 YVEVKDVVNFIASDN
-746 DKTKGFTRNGEKS
+746 DKTKGFTRNGEKAN
-759 DYCPTNKLKITID
+759 YCPTNKLKITID
-772 KDDVISKGVVPESYR
+772 KDDIIKKGVVPESYR
-787 DRIVDEVKWE
+787 SRIVDEIKWE
-797 LKGNGFSKNEMMVLD
+797 LKGNGFGKNEMMVLD

-834 MGLEKYFQLDGLA
+834 MGLEKYFQLEGLA

-853 LANSTDGQTGE
+853 LAKSNDGQTGE

-869 MYDNLV
+869 MYDNLI
-875 NKFKWGNMQDPTIYL
+875 NKFKWGNMQDPSIYL

-895 RMTMNFRNNFARLS
+895 RMTMNFRNNFSRLS
-909 DALIRKGEFDKAEIV
+909 DALIQKGEYDKAEIV
-924 IDKCVE
+924 LDKCLE
-930 IMPNEAI
+930 IMPHKAI
-937 PYNYFNL
+937 PFNYFNL
-944 PLAEGYYRIG
+944 PIAEGYYKIG
-954 KIEKAREVISILTD
+954 KMEKASEVVSILIE

-975 YYSSIDEKLLSK
+975 YYNSIDEKLLNNM
-987 IQREYQIAN
+987 QRDFQIAN
-996 QIISNMYSLTTKYND
+996 QIISSMYNLTINYND
-1011 EDSQKKIVELYEKY
+1011 ETSQKKIVDLYEKY